1 VHRTQEP
8 GSGDSANAPL
18 GCILAGD
25 PKKKGRIGRDTL
37 IWPHRDGPDLVPP
50 DGRGCR
56 CDGLILSQA
65 PTRRAG
71 CDGLNWPGLIVD
83 HRRTGDHGRGR
94 TLGSR

>member
-37 IWPHRDGPDLVPP
+37 IWPHRDA
-50 DGRGCR
+50 
-56 CDGLILSQA
+56 GLTWSRLMV
-65 PTRRAG
+65 AG
-71 CDGLNWPGLIVD
+71 VVA
-83 HRRTGDHGRGR
+83 TV
-94 TLGSR
+94 